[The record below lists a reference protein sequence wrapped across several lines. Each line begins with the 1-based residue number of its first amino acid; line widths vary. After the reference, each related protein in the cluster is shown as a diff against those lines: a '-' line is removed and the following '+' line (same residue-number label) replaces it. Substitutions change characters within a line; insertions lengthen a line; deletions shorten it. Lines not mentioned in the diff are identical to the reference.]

1 MFKSKK
7 VKRYEALYIDIAQ
20 RISDMSHAER
30 LKVGCVLVN
39 DDNILS
45 FGFNGAPAGFENACE
60 DSDGTTLP
68 HVLHAESNCISKVA
82 KTPMSSEG
90 ATLYCTHSP
99 CMDCS
104 KLIAQAGI
112 KKVIYASKYR
122 EDSGIYLLKSL
133 DIDVEQYYPPKD
145 LKDSK

>member
-7 VKRYEALYIDIAQ
+7 TKRYESLYIDVAKRIAE
-20 RISDMSHAER
+20 MSHAER
-30 LKVGCVLVN
+30 LKVGCVLVK

-45 FGFNGAPAGFENACE
+45 FGFNGAPSGFENTCE
-60 DSDGTTLP
+60 DSDGHTLP

-99 CMDCS
+99 CMQCS

-112 KKVIYASKYR
+112 KKVIYAIKYR
-122 EDSGIYLLKSL
+122 DDSGIYLLKSC
-133 DIDVEQYYPPKD
+133 DIDVEQHYSPKD
-145 LKDSK
+145 LKDD

>member
-7 VKRYEALYIDIAQ
+7 VKRYESLYIDLAK
-20 RISDMSHAER
+20 RISLMSHAEK
-30 LKVGCVLVN
+30 LKVGCVLVS

-45 FGFNGAPAGFENACE
+45 YGFNGSPTGFENTCE
-60 DSDGTTLP
+60 DSDGMTLP

-82 KTPMSSEG
+82 KTPMSSKG
-90 ATLYCTHSP
+90 STLYCTHSP
-99 CMDCS
+99 CMECS

-112 KKVIYASKYR
+112 THVIYATKYR

-133 DIDVEQYYPPKD
+133 DIEVEQYYPPKD
-145 LKDSK
+145 LKKD

>member
-82 KTPMSSEG
+82 KTPCPQRGLRSTVRTPPVWIVASLLHKQESKRLFMPQSIER
-90 ATLYCTHSP
+90 TLVS
-99 CMDCS
+99 
-104 KLIAQAGI
+104 
-112 KKVIYASKYR
+112 IY
-122 EDSGIYLLKSL
+122 
-133 DIDVEQYYPPKD
+133 
-145 LKDSK
+145 